1 MFSSTAQS
9 QRALAKITLTDG
21 KSQIVS
27 VKLPMSGK
35 LTDAFNNTEAF
46 IDIISGDGT
55 QQVINKA
62 IVARA
67 EAADPPRAGL
77 NQQRRS
83 SDKSGF
89 NPYAVLGI
97 EKSASAEEMRNAYL
111 ALVKTYHPDRY
122 ASLDLPQEM
131 KDYAAAMQARINM
144 AYQQL
149 GG

>member
-1 MFSSTAQS
+1 MFSSTS
-9 QRALAKITLTDG
+9 QVQRTMAKLTLTDG
-21 KSQIVS
+21 KSEIVS

-35 LTDAFNNTEAF
+35 LTDAFNSTEIF
-46 IDIISGDGT
+46 VDIISGDGT
-55 QQVINKA
+55 QQVINKSV
-62 IVARA
+62 IARA
-67 EAADPPRAGL
+67 EAFDPPRAGL

-89 NPYAVLGI
+89 NAYAVLGI
-97 EKSASAEEMRNAYL
+97 EKDAAPEQMRSAYM
-111 ALVKTYHPDRY
+111 ALVKSYHPDRFV
-122 ASLDLPQEM
+122 SLDLPQEM